1 MRRTFAILA
10 PLLLAGATV
19 SAESVK
25 TLKAELSA
33 DASRPFR
40 VENLAGRMVV
50 RQGSGTK
57 VVVTATVH
65 GEDQKAADLMRLEE
79 VRDAKTGHP
88 TLRMRY
94 PLSDYT
100 TYRYGG
106 EKRDGSGAGFFER
119 LFSGNSNVTYD
130 GTRVKVSG
138 SGGLGLYAD
147 LVVEIPRGASGTFRN
162 AVGRLEG
169 AGVEGA
175 LRFDSGSG
183 DISLRDFA
191 GDVVADTGSGN
202 VTAHS
207 GKGSF
212 KCDTG
217 SGDCDLKAFHGERI
231 DLDTGSGN
239 VSVTDSGARY
249 VKADTGSGDVR
260 LEVEDA
266 EEIAA
271 DTGSGQVAVDAAGA
285 SLSRIKADTGS
296 GDVSVKLPRS
306 AGFELRADV
315 GSGDVTSGF
324 DDATAIMERRKVKG
338 YRRGDLKV
346 KIDVDTGSGDVSVG
360 PGRP

>member
-1 MRRTFAILA
+1 MRPAFTLLA
-10 PLLLAGATV
+10 TLLLAGNVASADATR
-19 SAESVK
+19 

-50 RQGSGTK
+50 RQGAGSR

-65 GEDQKAADLMRLEE
+65 GEDQKTAELMRLEE
-79 VRDAKTGHP
+79 VRDSKTGHP
-88 TLRMRY
+88 TLRMQY
-94 PLSDYT
+94 PLNDYT

-106 EKRDGSGAGFFER
+106 DRRNGSEAGFFER
-119 LFSGNSNVTYD
+119 MFSGNSSVTYD
-130 GTRVKVSG
+130 GKRVSVSAG
-138 SGGLGLYAD
+138 RGLPLYAD

-162 AVGRLEG
+162 VVGRIEG
-169 AGVEGA
+169 SQVEGA
-175 LRFDSGSG
+175 LRFDTGSG
-183 DISLRDFA
+183 DIALRDFA
-191 GDVVADTGSGN
+191 GDVVADTGSGDVN
-202 VTAHS
+202 AES

-217 SGDCDLKAFHGERI
+217 SGDCALRGFRGERI
-231 DLDTGSGN
+231 SLDTGSGDIH
-239 VSVTDSGARY
+239 VTDSTAAF
-249 VKADTGSGDVR
+249 VKADTGSGDVF
-260 LEVEDA
+260 LEVEDS

-271 DTGSGQVAVDAAGA
+271 DTGSGDVSVDAGGPK
-285 SLSRIKADTGS
+285 LSRIKADTGS

-306 AGFELRADV
+306 AGFELMADT
-315 GSGDVTSGF
+315 GSGDVASDF

-360 PGRP
+360 PGRR